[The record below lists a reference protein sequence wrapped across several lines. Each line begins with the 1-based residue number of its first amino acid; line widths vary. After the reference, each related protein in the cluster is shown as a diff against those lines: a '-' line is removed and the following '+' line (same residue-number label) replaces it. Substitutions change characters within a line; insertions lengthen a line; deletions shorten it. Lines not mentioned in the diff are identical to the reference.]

1 MNKKIVLA
9 IFLLFILALCAIGS
23 IYLGGY
29 MQLHKAGVHPSS
41 LTFNTFFEI
50 NEAFGQ
56 DSAYKK
62 IIAFGWIGFAIPYA
76 VFLFLMVT
84 VIIGL
89 LPKKI
94 IYGDARLATPMDLAR
109 SGFFPKKGDKQK
121 YPPILIGKMFKGRF
135 KNNYIYFYGQ
145 QFLILYAPTRSGKG
159 VGIVI
164 PNCVNYY
171 DSIVV
176 LDIKLENFFLSAGYR
191 QSQGHECYL
200 FSPDGFAENASAASK
215 GEIKSHRLNPL
226 DYVSR
231 SPLQRETDLKKI
243 AAILYPMSGGD
254 NDTWNESASSLWIGL
269 ALYLLDME
277 KVEPTKVACSQIIKT
292 SIPSSGDPL
301 EKWMDLTIKAKGE
314 LLGEDTKQYFRK
326 FMSAADRTRAS
337 ILVNFNNGMAVFSNP
352 VTAAATDASDFDL
365 RDLRKK
371 RMSVYLGLSPN
382 SLVTHAK
389 LVNLFFSL
397 LVNEN
402 TKELPENNP
411 ELKYQ
416 CLLILDEFTSM
427 GRVEIIQK
435 AVGFTAGYNI
445 RFMFILQ
452 NKGQLEDPKMYGKE
466 GAETFIENTGV
477 ELYYPPKSINDT
489 AKSISEKIGVR
500 DMKVTKHSDSRSS
513 GKGGSSRSRNHD
525 VISRAVLLPEEIVS
539 LRDHKNKTGNMAVRE
554 IILSDYCRPFIANK
568 IIYFEEPVFMER
580 VNYAKNNPVSIPY
593 LFNEEER
600 KTFEASAMGI
610 SNVMNKPNLD
620 VHDTVDCS
628 E

>member
-1 MNKKIVLA
+1 MKKKSGFI
-9 IFLLFILALCAIGS
+9 IFLLFILLLCAIS
-23 IYLGGY
+23 SAYLSGFMVLQKSG
-29 MQLHKAGVHPSS
+29 LDTST
-41 LTFNTFFEI
+41 LTFTTFFEI
-50 NEAFGQ
+50 NRELGGDPTF
-56 DSAYKK
+56 KK
-62 IIAFGWIGFAIPYA
+62 TLAWGWIGFAIPYA
-76 VFLFLMVT
+76 VFVFFVVV

-89 LPKKI
+89 MPKKV
-94 IYGDARLATPMDLAR
+94 IYGDARLASPMDLAR
-109 SGFFPKKGDKQK
+109 SGFFPKKGDKPK

-135 KNNYIYFYGQ
+135 KDQYIYFYGQ

-164 PNCVNYY
+164 PNCVNYS

-191 QSQGHECYL
+191 QSQGHECFL
-200 FSPDGFAENASAASK
+200 FSPDGFADSLAAAQK
-215 GEIKSHRLNPL
+215 GEIKSHRFNPL
-226 DYVSR
+226 DYVNR

-243 AAILYPMSGGD
+243 AAILYPISGGE
-254 NDTWNESASSLWIGL
+254 NDTWNESAGSLWLGL

-277 KVEPTKVACSQIIKT
+277 KVEPQTKVAVSQIIKT
-292 SIPSSGDPL
+292 SIPTSGDPL
-301 EKWMDLTIKAKGE
+301 EKWMELTIKGKANI
-314 LLGEDTKQYFRK
+314 LGEDTKQYFRK

-337 ILVNFNNGMAVFSNP
+337 ILVNFSNGVAVFSNP
-352 VTAAATDASDFDL
+352 ITAAATDASDFDL

-411 ELKYQ
+411 DLKYQ

-435 AVGFTAGYNI
+435 AVGFTAGYNV

-452 NKGQLEDPKMYGKE
+452 NKGQLEDQKMYGKE

-477 ELYYPPKSINDT
+477 ELYYPPKSINET
-489 AKSISEKIGVR
+489 AKAISEKIGVR
-500 DMKVTKHSDSRSS
+500 DEKVTSTSRSNQS
-513 GKGGSSRSRNHD
+513 GKTSRSKS
-525 VISRAVLLPEEIVS
+525 ISIEKRPALLPEEIVS
-539 LRDHKNKTGNMAVRE
+539 LRDNKNKTGNMAVRE
-554 IILSDYCRPFIANK
+554 IILSDYCRPIIANK

-580 VNYAKNNPVSIPY
+580 VNFSRNNPISIPY

-600 KTFEASAMGI
+600 QSFITESAS
-610 SNVMNKPNLD
+610 SSVMSPPNLNT
-620 VHDTVDCS
+620 HDQTDS
-628 E
+628 AE